1 MRTLGDPPVKITF
14 RIFSWVVGLSLLLSL
29 APTTQAQPTKVRA
42 VHPSVDVQYLPA
54 FLAQSKGIFKEEG
67 LEVELILMPGAR
79 SGIQALVSGDV
90 HLVMQLG
97 AALSAIWSGA
107 DLKVLAQMTNML
119 PYSLI
124 VRPEIQRL
132 EDLRGKRIGVSVG
145 STTHALVHE
154 LMKLNSIDDKG
165 IEYVNIPGAAPK
177 IAALEKG
184 LIAAAPLAPPT
195 ELKALRGGFKRLVI
209 FGDVLP
215 EVSFTGLVAT
225 GRYIKENPKTVERM
239 VRAIVRGTYS
249 ARNDSAAA
257 IGAMQSY
264 MKITPD
270 EARESYQLV
279 RRSLT
284 PILTE
289 SGVKRMA
296 GMVSSTTGVS
306 PTREPKEYMD
316 LSFLNRV
323 LLELDRK

>member
-1 MRTLGDPPVKITF
+1 VKIAF
-14 RIFSWVVGLSLLLSL
+14 RIFSWVVGLSLLLSS
-29 APTTQAQPTKVRA
+29 APTAQAQPIKVRA
-42 VHPSVDVQYLPA
+42 VHPSVDVMYLPA
-54 FLAQSKGIFKEEG
+54 FLAQAKGIFKEEG
-67 LEVELILMPGAR
+67 LEVELILMLGAR

-90 HLVMQLG
+90 HFVMPLG

-107 DLKVLAQMTNML
+107 DLKLLAQMTNML

-132 EDLRGKRIGVSVG
+132 EDLRGKRIGVSLG

-154 LMKLNSIDDKG
+154 LFKLSSIDDKG
-165 IEYVNIPGAAPK
+165 IEYVNIPGSAPK

-184 LIAAAPLAPPT
+184 LIAATPLAPPT
-195 ELKALRGGFKRLVI
+195 ELRAIRGGFKRLVV

-215 EVSFTGLVAT
+215 EMSFTGLVAT
-225 GRYIKENPKTVERM
+225 GRYIKEQPKTVERM
-239 VRAIVRGTYS
+239 VRAIVRGTFS
-249 ARNDSAAA
+249 ARDDPAAA

-270 EARESYQLV
+270 DARESYQLV
-279 RRSLT
+279 RRSLS

-296 GMVSSTTGVS
+296 AMVSGTTGVGQ
-306 PTREPKEYMD
+306 TREPKDYMD
-316 LSFLNRV
+316 LSFLNRA
-323 LLELDRK
+323 LSDLGKK

>member
-1 MRTLGDPPVKITF
+1 M
-14 RIFSWVVGLSLLLSL
+14 
-29 APTTQAQPTKVRA
+29 
-42 VHPSVDVQYLPA
+42 YLPA
-54 FLAQSKGIFKEEG
+54 FLAQTRGIFKEEG
-67 LEVELILMPGAR
+67 LEVELILMLGAR

-90 HLVMQLG
+90 HFVMQLG

-107 DLKVLAQMTNML
+107 DLRLLAQMTNML

-154 LMKLNSIDDKG
+154 LFKLNSIDDKG

-184 LIAAAPLAPPT
+184 LIAATPLAPPT
-195 ELKALRGGFKRLVI
+195 ELKALRGGFKRLVV

-215 EVSFTGLVAT
+215 EMSFTGIVAT

-249 ARNDSAAA
+249 ARDDSAAA

-296 GMVSSTTGVS
+296 GMVSGTIGVAQ
-306 PTREPKEYMD
+306 TREPKEYMD

-323 LLELDRK
+323 LLELGRK

>member
-1 MRTLGDPPVKITF
+1 MKITF
-14 RIFSWVVGLSLLLSL
+14 RIFSWLVGLSLLLSL
-29 APTTQAQPTKVRA
+29 APTAQAQPTKVRA
-42 VHPSVDVQYLPA
+42 VHPSVDVMYLPA
-54 FLAQSKGIFKEEG
+54 FLAQTRGIFKEEG
-67 LEVELILMPGAR
+67 LEAELILMLGAR

-90 HLVMQLG
+90 HFVMQLG

-154 LMKLNSIDDKG
+154 LFKLNSIDDKG

-195 ELKALRGGFKRLVI
+195 ELKALRGGFKRLVV

-215 EVSFTGLVAT
+215 EMSFTGIVAT

-249 ARNDSAAA
+249 ARDDSAAA
-257 IGAMQSY
+257 IGAMQRY

-296 GMVSSTTGVS
+296 GMVSGTIGVAQ
-306 PTREPKEYMD
+306 TREPKEYMD

-323 LLELDRK
+323 LLELGRK

>member
-1 MRTLGDPPVKITF
+1 MKITF
-14 RIFSWVVGLSLLLSL
+14 RIFSWLVGLSLLLSL
-29 APTTQAQPTKVRA
+29 APTAQAQPTKVRA
-42 VHPSVDVQYLPA
+42 VHPSVDVMYLPA
-54 FLAQSKGIFKEEG
+54 FLAQTRGIFKEEG
-67 LEVELILMPGAR
+67 LEVELILMLGAR

-90 HLVMQLG
+90 HFVMQLG

-107 DLKVLAQMTNML
+107 DLRLLAQMTNML

-154 LMKLNSIDDKG
+154 LFKLNSIDDKG

-195 ELKALRGGFKRLVI
+195 ELKALRGGFKRLVV

-215 EVSFTGLVAT
+215 EMSFTGIVAT

-249 ARNDSAAA
+249 ARDDSAAA
-257 IGAMQSY
+257 IGAMQRY

-296 GMVSSTTGVS
+296 GMVSGTIGVAQ
-306 PTREPKEYMD
+306 TREPKEYMD

-323 LLELDRK
+323 LLELGRK

>member
-1 MRTLGDPPVKITF
+1 MKIAF
-14 RIFSWVVGLSLLLSL
+14 RIFSWLVGLSLLLSL
-29 APTTQAQPTKVRA
+29 APTAQAQPTKVRA
-42 VHPSVDVQYLPA
+42 VHPSVDVMYLPA
-54 FLAQSKGIFKEEG
+54 FLAQTRGIFKEEG
-67 LEVELILMPGAR
+67 LEVELILMLGAR

-90 HLVMQLG
+90 HFVMQLG

-107 DLKVLAQMTNML
+107 DLRLLAQMTNML

-154 LMKLNSIDDKG
+154 LFKLNSIDDKG

-195 ELKALRGGFKRLVI
+195 ELKALRGGFKRLVV

-215 EVSFTGLVAT
+215 EMSFTGIVAT

-249 ARNDSAAA
+249 ARDDSAAA
-257 IGAMQSY
+257 IGAMQRY

-296 GMVSSTTGVS
+296 GMVSSTIGVAQ
-306 PTREPKEYMD
+306 TREPKEYMD

-323 LLELDRK
+323 LLELGRK